1 MGISEPIEARQLFL
15 SLQTQRGWLKEMVLV
30 PIKRPPSGA
39 ILAPDSQNWC
49 ANMALPRRSSPS
61 LMKPE
66 RRMRLQPRPPQRQT
80 CARISGPTT
89 KPWADSG
96 LTGHVA
102 NPRAPQIPNFETQLL
117 LPVVR
122 ARPGSWG
129 PIEGSS
135 SLKGSAWAR
144 TTPMPSRARGIE
156 TPSRTRRRKRRITAY
171 RRAKL
176 ASRSPDGLLAERGR
190 RYGVTLFVRGGHLGH
205 AFMQLPLF
213 HQGSATT
220 IIRTQPGIVQETS
233 PANLPPSAVGSGE
246 RLQHII
252 KNNRKR
258 IINSTEKASAA
269 IITDAS
275 LHGWGVVFIPY
286 SGGVKI
292 AGWKWERKPFLIM
305 QSEARAARFAV
316 SAFSAIL
323 PSTMDVSV
331 ENTLLQGAANKG
343 SSKSH
348 VMARELQRICLL
360 THAEN
365 TGILCLR
372 AVCRQ
377 PRGRVFTIQDLAKGK
392 RRGLV
397 AGRTQSLPLW

>member
-1 MGISEPIEARQLFL
+1 MAGIYF
-15 SLQTQRGWLKEMVLV
+15 T
-30 PIKRPPSGA
+30 RPPSGA

-102 NPRAPQIPNFETQLL
+102 NPRAPQTPNFETQLL
-117 LPVVR
+117 LPIVG
-122 ARPGSWG
+122 PGSWG
-129 PIEGSS
+129 PIEGSP

-190 RYGVTLFVRGGHLGH
+190 RYGVTLFVCGGHFGH
-205 AFMQLPLF
+205 AFVQLPLF

-220 IIRTQPGIVQETS
+220 VIRTSPRDCAGDIPGE
-233 PANLPPSAVGSGE
+233 PSAGSGWLGRE
-246 RLQHII
+246 IATHGREHNCKRSI
-252 KNNRKR
+252 KP
-258 IINSTEKASAA
+258 TEKASAA

-275 LHGWGVVFIPY
+275 LHGWVAVFIPY
-286 SGGVKI
+286 PGGVKI
-292 AGWKWERKPFLIM
+292 AGGKWERKPFLIM
-305 QSEARAARFAV
+305 QADARAARLAL
-316 SAFSAIL
+316 SAFPAVL
-323 PSTMDVSV
+323 PSTMDFSV

-348 VMARELQRICLL
+348 VMARELQRIFEFLDS
-360 THAEN
+360 
-365 TGILCLR
+365 
-372 AVCRQ
+372 
-377 PRGRVFTIQDLAKGK
+377 RGVQASFAYVR
-392 RRGLV
+392 
-397 AGRTQSLPLW
+397 